1 MPTGAADTAIYARI
15 SLDRQDGAG
24 VDRQLEDCR
33 ELCARRGWQ
42 AREYADN
49 HHSAWRAGARR
60 PKYEDL
66 IHAVRTGEVGRIVVY
81 KTDRLHRQPRELEDL
96 IAFADRGRVEVVAIE
111 GGELDLATS
120 DGRALARVLAAM
132 NAKESDDKADR
143 VRRAKRQARE
153 AGKPHG
159 GPRPFGWRRITTA
172 EPDGSQRATWDPMA
186 HDPLEADL
194 IRSAVADLLA
204 GASLN
209 DIARQWNAAGVS
221 QPQTGG
227 SHWTA
232 DQIRQVV
239 SNPRNA
245 GLVGH
250 RKQVKS
256 DRPYQMYSRPE
267 VVGEAKW
274 PAIVDRAIWE
284 QLQALLAQRG
294 AFARTPKR
302 RSLLTGLLVCGQCGA
317 TMVRTADHARRRDA
331 DGPYRKVWRCPTYT
345 RNDAAPSCGRVTI
358 DAAGVEGL
366 LVART
371 LDKAAG
377 LDLAA
382 VVEGQDGRG
391 REAAE
396 LVAQLADLDRRAAEA
411 ASSFAKPGGI
421 TLLVL
426 ESTTAAIEHERTRV
440 KKQLGELA
448 SGTLLAP
455 YLAEPDS
462 LREAWEHRL
471 TIDQKRELI
480 RILVG
485 RVRILTARRGL
496 PRFDPDR
503 VVWDARG
510 RISRPRKRL
519 GRPVNASYDAPVSG

>member
-1 MPTGAADTAIYARI
+1 
-15 SLDRQDGAG
+15 
-24 VDRQLEDCR
+24 
-33 ELCARRGWQ
+33 
-42 AREYADN
+42 
-49 HHSAWRAGARR
+49 
-60 PKYEDL
+60 
-66 IHAVRTGEVGRIVVY
+66 
-81 KTDRLHRQPRELEDL
+81 
-96 IAFADRGRVEVVAIE
+96 
-111 GGELDLATS
+111 
-120 DGRALARVLAAM
+120 
-132 NAKESDDKADR
+132 
-143 VRRAKRQARE
+143 
-153 AGKPHG
+153 
-159 GPRPFGWRRITTA
+159 
-172 EPDGSQRATWDPMA
+172 MA
-186 HDPLEADL
+186 HDPAEADL

-209 DIARQWNAAGVS
+209 DIARRWNAAGVG
-221 QPQTGG
+221 QPQTGR

-256 DRPYQMYSRPE
+256 DRPYQLYSRPE

-302 RSLLTGLLVCGQCGA
+302 RSLLTGLLVCGRCGA
-317 TMVRTADHARRRDA
+317 TMVRTADHARRGDA
-331 DGPYRKVWRCPTYT
+331 DGPYRRVWRCPTYT
-345 RNDAAPSCGRVTI
+345 RNGAPPSCGRVTI

-396 LVAQLADLDRRAAEA
+396 LVGQLAELDRRAADA
-411 ASSFAKPGGI
+411 ALSFGKPGGI
-421 TLLVL
+421 TLRVL
-426 ESTTAAIEHERTRV
+426 ESTTAAIERERTRV

-462 LREAWEHRL
+462 LREAWEQRL

-485 RVRILTARRGL
+485 RVRILTARPGL

-503 VVWDARG
+503 VVWDPPG
-510 RISRPRKRL
+510 RISRPRRRR
-519 GRPVNASYDAPVSG
+519 GQSVSVSYSASVSG